1 MLVVVHYRN
10 VESLLQTFLN
20 VEAFRS
26 LDVLK
31 VDAAEC
37 RGNLLYS
44 LAELLGIFLVNLNV
58 EHIDASVYLKQKSLA
73 FHHWLAAHGTNVAET
88 KHGSTVRNYSN
99 KVAFVSIL
107 VHIVRIALYF
117 QAWESYSWRICKT
130 KVGLGVVRFCRL
142 DFNFARTTALVVF
155 QSAFFCNFYHFYSVL
170 VILCAFIY
178 KILTLSYN
186 TIQK

>member
-10 VESLLQTFLN
+10 VESLLQAFFN

-58 EHIDASVYLKQKSLA
+58 EHINASVYLKQKSLA
-73 FHHWLAAHGTNVAET
+73 FHHWLAAHGTNVTET

>member
-10 VESLLQTFLN
+10 VKSLLQTFLN